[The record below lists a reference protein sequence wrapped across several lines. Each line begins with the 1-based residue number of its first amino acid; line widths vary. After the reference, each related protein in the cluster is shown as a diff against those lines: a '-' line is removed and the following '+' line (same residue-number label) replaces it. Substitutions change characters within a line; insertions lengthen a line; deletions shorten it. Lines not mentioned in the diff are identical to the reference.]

1 MSERDGRPRAGKRP
15 RPVKPLRVLVLMHPT
30 LVPPDSLE
38 GHTEKEIS
46 EWKTEYDVVSTL
58 RRLGHDVRPLGV
70 QYELMPI
77 RTAITEWKPHI
88 VFNLL
93 EEFHGLREFD
103 QHVVSFLELLKTPYT
118 GCNPRGLVL
127 ARDKALSKKLLAYHR
142 IRVPGFVAFP
152 KGRRASLPRGFQFP
166 LIVKSLTEEASLGI
180 AQASIV
186 ESDEKLAE
194 RVRFIHESIGT
205 DAIVEQFIEGR
216 ELYVGVMGNKRL
228 DVLPTWELVFE
239 NMPAGSV
246 AIATARAKHDAEY
259 QEKRGIDHKPAA
271 DLPAEIAETIES
283 TSKRI
288 YRILELDGYA
298 RIDYRLSPRGMLYFL
313 EANPNPEIAER
324 EEFSAAA
331 HAAGFSYPRLLQR
344 IVTLGLGRR
353 RWVA

>member
-1 MSERDGRPRAGKRP
+1 VKRARAA
-15 RPVKPLRVLVLMHPT
+15 KPLRILVLMHPT
-30 LVPPDSLE
+30 LVPPDSSE
-38 GHTEKEIS
+38 GFTEKEIF

-58 RRLGHDVRPLGV
+58 RKLGHDVRPLGV
-70 QYELMPI
+70 QDELMPI
-77 RTAITEWKPHI
+77 RTAIAEWKPHI

-103 QHVVSFLELLKTPYT
+103 QHVVSFLELMKTPYT

-127 ARDKALSKKLLAYHR
+127 ARDKALSKKLLTYHR
-142 IRVPGFVAFP
+142 IRVPGFADFP
-152 KGRRASLPRGFQFP
+152 KGRKARCPRGFQFP

-216 ELYVGVMGNKRL
+216 ELYVGMIGNKRVQ
-228 DVLPTWELVFE
+228 VLPTWELVFE
-239 NMPAGSV
+239 KMPAGSA
-246 AIATARAKHDAEY
+246 AIATARAKHNLDY
-259 QEKRGIDHKPAA
+259 QAKHGIDHKPAE
-271 DLPAEIAETIES
+271 DLPKEIAETIES

-288 YRILELDGYA
+288 YKILELDGYA
-298 RIDYRLSPRGMLYFL
+298 RIDYRLSPKGKLYFL

-324 EEFSAAA
+324 EEFAAA
-331 HAAGFSYPRLLQR
+331 AGAASLSYAALLQR
-344 IVTLGLGRR
+344 IVALGLRRR
-353 RWVA
+353 RWLAA